1 MDKIR
6 AIVKQESERRMV
18 GFRQQMAQVTQQR
31 DSLQQQL
38 NRTNAE
44 LEGMK
49 TVHNMRNSSSGSGG
63 TTTTNNNNNDNNELT
78 ARLREQ
84 LEDSSP
90 TRVWQYILPG
100 MEWRKVTKG
109 KEQLLSLY
117 QKECETKK

>member
-18 GFRQQMAQVTQQR
+18 GFRQQMAQVSQQR
-31 DSLQQQL
+31 DSLQLQL

-63 TTTTNNNNNDNNELT
+63 TTTNNNNDNNELT

-84 LEDSSP
+84 LEDSNP

-100 MEWRKVTKG
+100 MEWRKGTIRKRAITGLTKYLN
-109 KEQLLSLY
+109 ESII
-117 QKECETKK
+117 

>member
-1 MDKIR
+1 MAVVRILQTKFSNFG
-6 AIVKQESERRMV
+6 VCLLSV
-18 GFRQQMAQVTQQR
+18 GWVTVLL
-31 DSLQQQL
+31 SCVL
-38 NRTNAE
+38 
-44 LEGMK
+44 K
-49 TVHNMRNSSSGSGG
+49 VFG
-63 TTTTNNNNNDNNELT
+63 TYNNNNDNNELT

-84 LEDSSP
+84 LEDSNP